1 MMTFD
6 HFFLKNPYCLTTHE
20 SISHGEFKN
29 INLMMLNYEYIEID
43 GQRLK

>member
-29 INLMMLNYEYIEID
+29 YKSFNLLIV
-43 GQRLK
+43 KH